1 MTTTW
6 EKTMLSSLGD
16 HFEKKK
22 QPRGLS
28 RLMDF
33 GWSNGKVQKVLS
45 MPNPSPPP
53 PKKKIRIFRMNF
65 LYCKL
70 GPSSLCSNTDL
81 RLRSETGADCT
92 YER

>member
-1 MTTTW
+1 MTTIW

-22 QPRGLS
+22 TQPRGLS

-33 GWSNGKVQKVLS
+33 GWSNGKVKNVLS
-45 MPNPSPPP
+45 IPHP

-70 GPSSLCSNTDL
+70 GPSSLCS
-81 RLRSETGADCT
+81 
-92 YER
+92 YIQV